1 MESKSEKSPQA
12 DQASEN
18 SRETARVEA
27 FSDGVFAIAITLLVL
42 ELKFPPSHELSG
54 SLLDALIARWP
65 SYLAFLT
72 SFLVIGIMWVNH
84 HYMFKNI
91 KRADQPFL
99 FLNLF
104 LLMGITLVPF
114 PTALLADYLQHRD
127 ANIAA
132 MVYSGLFF
140 LIAVFF
146 NIMWWYAAKD
156 LRLIARDVDPR
167 WVKSISDSYRFGPLL
182 YLAAF
187 ILAIFSV
194 PLSLGLHLVLAIFY
208 SLTGLTNRLPSSS

>member
-1 MESKSEKSPQA
+1 MEVKPGKPQQA
-12 DQASEN
+12 DNAGEN
-18 SRETARVEA
+18 LKETARVEA

-42 ELKFPPSHELSG
+42 EIRGPSSHDLSG
-54 SLLDALIARWP
+54 TLLDALAARWP

-104 LLMGITLVPF
+104 LLMGVTLVPF
-114 PTALLADYLQHRD
+114 PTALVAEYVQHRD
-127 ANIAA
+127 ANVAA

-140 LIAVFF
+140 FIAVIF
-146 NIMWWYAAKD
+146 NVMWWYAVKD
-156 LRLIARDVDPR
+156 LRLMDRNVDPI
-167 WVKSISDSYRFGPLL
+167 WVKSISDSFRFGPLL

-187 ILAIFSV
+187 VLAIFSV
-194 PLSLGLHLVLAIFY
+194 PLSLGLHLILAIFY
-208 SLTGLTNRLPSSS
+208 SLTGLTNRLPSGS